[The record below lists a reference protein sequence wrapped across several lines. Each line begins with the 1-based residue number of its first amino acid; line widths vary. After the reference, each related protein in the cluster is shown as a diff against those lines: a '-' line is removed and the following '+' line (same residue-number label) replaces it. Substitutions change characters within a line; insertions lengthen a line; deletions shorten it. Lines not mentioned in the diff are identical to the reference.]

1 MRMDLTCPVELW
13 RSNLPKEDYPAC
25 ELMLFNLSDKLVVS
39 CEVTLILQDGEGK
52 ETDRLI
58 YRAHDL
64 EGRPRTPFTMAVP
77 LEEGVKPAAYEVVI
91 EKVWY
96 DDNDVWRRGKIQL
109 TEYTSNALPNG
120 RSLEMLRFVAGSNA
134 VGYPEEQEGVWVRNG
149 VPLAC
154 GRP

>member
-77 LEEGVKPAAYEVVI
+77 VEEGVKPAAYEVVI

-96 DDNDVWRRGKIQL
+96 DDNDVWRR
-109 TEYTSNALPNG
+109 A
-120 RSLEMLRFVAGSNA
+120 RFN
-134 VGYPEEQEGVWVRNG
+134 
-149 VPLAC
+149 
-154 GRP
+154 